1 MTASAIALLSRQARV
16 PVAAR
21 MMLSLLERI
30 KVGTLVLTT
39 PEGETCRFAATAE
52 PYVELHIHDWSACR
66 QIMQSG
72 DIGFAEAYR
81 DGKYSCNDIV
91 AALSLALINQ
101 DIMEQTIHGT
111 FLGTVLYRLKH
122 LLNRNTRA
130 GSQKNIH
137 LHYDIGN
144 NFYRLWLDDSMTY
157 SSALFQ
163 EAGVSLEQ
171 AQYAKYERL
180 LNMVEARAGDN
191 ILEIGCG
198 WGAFAEYAARTRGCH
213 VTGISLSR
221 EQLAYARQRVQGRPE
236 AELTEFRYQDY
247 RDLSGQYDAVVSVEM
262 FEAVGE
268 SYWPSFFRKLREVV
282 KPGGK
287 IALQTITIGNEYFA
301 DYRRQTDFIQQY
313 IFPGGMLPSP
323 ARLQE
328 EVDKAGLS
336 LNDFCDFGQD
346 YAETLRQWRQRFEAT
361 LERIRHMGF
370 DEEFIKLWRFYLCYC
385 EAGFVN
391 KRTSVCQV
399 LLQA

>member
-1 MTASAIALLSRQARV
+1 MTASAIALLSRQSRA

-21 MMLSLLERI
+21 MMLALLERI
-30 KVGTLVLTT
+30 KVGTVVLTT
-39 PEGETCRFAATAE
+39 PDGETCRFAATPE

-91 AALSLALINQ
+91 AALSVAVINQ

-111 FLGTVLYRLKH
+111 FWGTVLYRLRH
-122 LLNRNTRA
+122 VLNRNTRT

-144 NFYRLWLDDSMTY
+144 SFYRLWLDDSMTY

-163 EAGVSLEQ
+163 EAGVTLEQ

-180 LNMVEARAGDN
+180 LNLIDVKAGDH

-198 WGAFAEYAARTRGCH
+198 WGALAEYAARTRGCR

-221 EQLAYARQRVQGRPE
+221 EQLVYARARVQGTPQ
-236 AELTEFRYQDY
+236 AEMTEFKYLDY
-247 RDLSGQYDAVVSVEM
+247 RDLKGEYDAVVSVEM

-268 SYWPSFFRKLREVV
+268 TYWPSFFRKLRQVV

-287 IALQTITIGNEYFA
+287 IALQSITMGNEYFEA
-301 DYRRQTDFIQQY
+301 YRTQTDFIQQY

-323 ARLQE
+323 ARLQQ
-328 EVDKAGLS
+328 EVSKAGLS
-336 LNDFCDFGQD
+336 LHDICDFGQD
-346 YAETLRQWRQRFEAT
+346 YAETLHQWRKRFEHS
-361 LERIRHMGF
+361 LDRIRAMGF
-370 DEEFIKLWRFYLCYC
+370 DEAFIKLWRFYLCYC

>member
-1 MTASAIALLSRQARV
+1 MTASAIALLSRQSRA

-21 MMLSLLERI
+21 MMLALLERI
-30 KVGTLVLTT
+30 KVGTVVLTT
-39 PEGETCRFAATAE
+39 PDGETCRFAATPE

-91 AALSLALINQ
+91 AALSVAVINQ

-111 FLGTVLYRLKH
+111 FWGTVLYRLRH
-122 LLNRNTRA
+122 VLNRNTRT

-144 NFYRLWLDDSMTY
+144 SFYRLWLDDSMTY

-163 EAGVSLEQ
+163 EAGVTLEQ

-180 LNMVEARAGDN
+180 LNLIDVKAGDH

-198 WGAFAEYAARTRGCH
+198 WGALAEYAARTRGCR

-221 EQLAYARQRVQGRPE
+221 EQLVYARARVQGTPQ
-236 AELTEFRYQDY
+236 AEMTEFKYLDY
-247 RDLSGQYDAVVSVEM
+247 RDLKGEYDAVVSVEM

-268 SYWPSFFRKLREVV
+268 TYWPSFFRKLRQVV

-287 IALQTITIGNEYFA
+287 IALQSITMGNEYFEA
-301 DYRRQTDFIQQY
+301 YRTQTDFIQQY

-323 ARLQE
+323 ARLQQ
-328 EVDKAGLS
+328 EVSKAGLS
-336 LNDFCDFGQD
+336 LHDICDFGQD
-346 YAETLRQWRQRFEAT
+346 YAETLHQWRKRFEHS
-361 LERIRHMGF
+361 LDRIRAMGF
-370 DEEFIKLWRFYLCYC
+370 DAR
-385 EAGFVN
+385 
-391 KRTSVCQV
+391 
-399 LLQA
+399 QALSTNAPAFAKSSCRPEW